1 MNQNTNE
8 KSILKGNNAERLGT
22 FKIKNNNM
30 KPFLVILISLIGLVG
45 EVKCIYK
52 AATCNWEP
60 IGKSEVFYTLSAF
73 TGLGVVVGYINIQD
87 K

>member
-1 MNQNTNE
+1 MF
-8 KSILKGNNAERLGT
+8 SGLMT
-22 FKIKNNNM
+22 FIYSCTIKNNNNM
-30 KPFLVILISLIGLVG
+30 KPFLLILFYSILLFG
-45 EVKCIYK
+45 EIRCIYK